1 MKILFDHG
9 TPAPLRRDLH
19 GHSVDT
25 AAEKGWDLLVNGE
38 LIDRAE
44 QEGYEVLITTDQ
56 SMKHQQNLLGRRLA
70 IVILLSTSWP
80 YVQPSIDEI
89 RATIDGI
96 EPGEFREIQT
106 EHRRGIA

>member
-9 TPAPLRRDLH
+9 TPAPLRRHLR

-25 AAEKGWDLLVNGE
+25 AAEKGWDSLANGD

-56 SMKHQQNLLGRRLA
+56 SMRYQQNLLGRRLA
-70 IVILLSTSWP
+70 IIVLLRTAWP
-80 YVQPSIDEI
+80 YVRLRIEDI
-89 RATIDGI
+89 RAAVA
-96 EPGEFREIQT
+96 EVQPGELQEVPI
-106 EHRRGIA
+106 

>member
-9 TPAPLRRDLH
+9 TPAPLRRYLR

-25 AAEKGWDLLVNGE
+25 AAEKRWDSLANGD

-56 SMKHQQNLLGRRLA
+56 SMRYQQNLLGRRLA
-70 IVILLSTSWP
+70 IIVLLRTAWP
-80 YVQPSIDEI
+80 YVRLRIEDI
-89 RATIDGI
+89 RAAVA
-96 EPGEFREIQT
+96 EVQPGELQEVPI
-106 EHRRGIA
+106 

>member
-19 GHSVDT
+19 RHSVDT
-25 AAEKGWDLLVNGE
+25 AAEKGWNRLVNGE

-56 SMKHQQNLLGRRLA
+56 SMRHQQNLVGSRLA
-70 IVILLSTSWP
+70 IVVLLSTSWP
-80 YVQPSIDEI
+80 YVQSSIDEI
-89 RATIDGI
+89 RATLDGI
-96 EPGEFREIQT
+96 EPGAFKEVSI
-106 EHRRGIA
+106 

>member
-25 AAEKGWDLLVNGE
+25 AAEKGWDSLVNGD
-38 LIDRAE
+38 LLDRAE

-56 SMKHQQNLLGRRLA
+56 SMQYQQNLTGGRIA
-70 IVILLSTSWP
+70 IVVLLSTAWP
-80 YVQPSIDEI
+80 RVQHPTEETR
-89 RATIDGI
+89 RAIEEV
-96 EPGEFREIQT
+96 EPGQFREVPI
-106 EHRRGIA
+106 